1 MCGGE
6 VRGSQV
12 RRSKRPKGALRGQEL
27 ETFYVDYG
35 VELRRKDDGPA
46 VGGGGEGPR
55 DVAGSPRYA
64 YRALATPART
74 ERRSRGDGLR
84 AEGEDGGEEWE

>member
-46 VGGGGEGPR
+46 VGGGER
-55 DVAGSPRYA
+55 D
-64 YRALATPART
+64 RAT
-74 ERRSRGDGLR
+74 
-84 AEGEDGGEEWE
+84 